1 MLKKIVLTFAVIIA
15 LPLIAA
21 LFLKTHYSVVR
32 SITIERPNSQV
43 FDYIKHLKN
52 QDNFSKWAM
61 MDPEMR
67 KTYRGVDGEVG
78 FVSAWASE
86 NPDVGVGE
94 QEIIKITP
102 NERVDFELRFIS
114 PFEAT
119 EPAYMAT
126 TPVSNSQTRVDW
138 GFSGHMDYP
147 MNLMLVVMDFETM
160 IGNDLAQGLDKL
172 KQVLEMP
179 IPEEDIS
186 PEILEPEEFESL
198 EQQAPVLE
206 LKAAR

>member
-1 MLKKIVLTFAVIIA
+1 MLKKIILALAVIIA

-32 SITIERPNSQV
+32 SITVERPNAQV

-61 MDPEMR
+61 MDPDMK
-67 KTYRGVDGEVG
+67 KTYRGEDGMAG

-102 NERVDFELRFIS
+102 NERVDFELRFLS

-119 EPAYMAT
+119 EPAYMST
-126 TPVSNSQTRVDW
+126 KPVSDTSTQVDW

-147 MNLMLVVMDFETM
+147 MNLMLAVMDFETM
-160 IGNDLAQGLDKL
+160 IGNDLQEGLNNL
-172 KQVLEMP
+172 KQVLEAKP
-179 IPEEDIS
+179 VKESLPE
-186 PEILEPEEFESL
+186 PVEPEVFDSL
-198 EQQAPVLE
+198 EEQAAPLE
-206 LKAAR
+206 LKAAH

>member
-1 MLKKIVLTFAVIIA
+1 MLKKIVLALAAIIA

-32 SITIERPNSQV
+32 SITIERPNAQV

-61 MDPEMR
+61 MDPDMK
-67 KTYRGVDGEVG
+67 KTYRGEDGMAG

-102 NERVDFELRFIS
+102 NERVDFELRFLS

-119 EPAYMAT
+119 EPAYMT
-126 TPVSNSQTRVDW
+126 TKPVSDTSTQVDW

-147 MNLMLVVMDFETM
+147 MNLMLAVMDFETM
-160 IGNDLAQGLDKL
+160 IGNDLQEGLNNL
-172 KQVLEMP
+172 KQVLEAKP
-179 IPEEDIS
+179 VKESLPE
-186 PEILEPEEFESL
+186 PVEPEVFDSL
-198 EQQAPVLE
+198 EEQAAPLE
-206 LKAAR
+206 LKAAH

>member
-1 MLKKIVLTFAVIIA
+1 MLKKIVLALAVIIA

-32 SITIERPNSQV
+32 SITIERPNAQV

-61 MDPEMR
+61 MDPDMK
-67 KTYRGVDGEVG
+67 KTYRGEDGMAG

-102 NERVDFELRFIS
+102 NERVDFELRFLS

-119 EPAYMAT
+119 EPAYMSTKSASDT
-126 TPVSNSQTRVDW
+126 STQVDW

-160 IGNDLAQGLDKL
+160 IGNDLQEGLNNL
-172 KQVLEMP
+172 KQVLEAKP
-179 IPEEDIS
+179 VKESLPE
-186 PEILEPEEFESL
+186 PVEPEVFDSL
-198 EQQAPVLE
+198 EEQAAPLE
-206 LKAAR
+206 LKAAH

>member
-1 MLKKIVLTFAVIIA
+1 MLKKIVLALTVIIA

-21 LFLKTHYSVVR
+21 LFIKTHYSVVR
-32 SITIERPNSQV
+32 SITIERPNAQV
-43 FDYIKHLKN
+43 FDYIKYLKN
-52 QDNFSKWAM
+52 QDNFSKWTM
-61 MDPEMR
+61 MDPDMK
-67 KTYRGVDGEVG
+67 KTYRGEDGEAG

-119 EPAYMAT
+119 EPAYMST
-126 TPVSNSQTRVDW
+126 KSLSDTSTQVDW

-160 IGNDLAQGLDKL
+160 IGNDLQEGLNNL
-172 KQVLEMP
+172 KQLLEANP
-179 IPEEDIS
+179 VKESVPE
-186 PEILEPEEFESL
+186 PTEPEVFDLL
-198 EQQAPVLE
+198 EEQAAPLE
-206 LKAAR
+206 LKTAH

>member
-1 MLKKIVLTFAVIIA
+1 MLKKIVLALAVIIA

-32 SITIERPNSQV
+32 SITIERPNAQV

-61 MDPEMR
+61 MDPDMK
-67 KTYRGVDGEVG
+67 KTYRGEDGMAG

-102 NERVDFELRFIS
+102 NERVDFELRFLS

-119 EPAYMAT
+119 EPAYMT
-126 TPVSNSQTRVDW
+126 TKPVSDTSTQVDW

-147 MNLMLVVMDFETM
+147 MNLMLAVMDFETM
-160 IGNDLAQGLDKL
+160 IGNDLQEGLNNL
-172 KQVLEMP
+172 KQVLEAKP
-179 IPEEDIS
+179 VKESLPE
-186 PEILEPEEFESL
+186 PVEPEVFDSL
-198 EQQAPVLE
+198 EEQAAPLE
-206 LKAAR
+206 LKAAH

>member
-1 MLKKIVLTFAVIIA
+1 MLKKIVLALAVIIA

-32 SITIERPNSQV
+32 SITIERPNDQV

-61 MDPEMR
+61 MDPDMK
-67 KTYRGVDGEVG
+67 KTYRGEDGMAG

-102 NERVDFELRFIS
+102 NERVDFELRFLS

-119 EPAYMAT
+119 EPAYMST
-126 TPVSNSQTRVDW
+126 KPVSDTSTQVDW

-147 MNLMLVVMDFETM
+147 MNLMLAVMDFETM
-160 IGNDLAQGLDKL
+160 IGNDLQEGLNNL
-172 KQVLEMP
+172 KQVLEAKP
-179 IPEEDIS
+179 VKESLPE
-186 PEILEPEEFESL
+186 PVEPEVFDSL
-198 EQQAPVLE
+198 EEQAAPLE
-206 LKAAR
+206 LKAAH

>member
-1 MLKKIVLTFAVIIA
+1 MLKKIVLALAVIIA

-32 SITIERPNSQV
+32 SITIERPNAQV

-61 MDPEMR
+61 MDPDMK
-67 KTYRGVDGEVG
+67 KTYRGEDGMAG

-102 NERVDFELRFIS
+102 NERVDFELRFLS

-119 EPAYMAT
+119 EPAYMT
-126 TPVSNSQTRVDW
+126 TKPVSDTSTRVDW

-147 MNLMLVVMDFETM
+147 MNLMLAVMDFETM
-160 IGNDLAQGLDKL
+160 IGNDLQEGLNNLKKLLEAKPVEQAQ
-172 KQVLEMP
+172 
-179 IPEEDIS
+179 PEPVE
-186 PEILEPEEFESL
+186 PEIFDPLE
-198 EQQAPVLE
+198 EQAAPLE
-206 LKAAR
+206 LKAAH